1 VVPIPGDEQVESF
14 AFEWHDTARQRPIP
28 ARLVLPALPPQSSSV
43 HASTSTSTPLPLVIL
58 SHGLGGSRDGYT
70 YLGRYWAAHGYA
82 VVHVQHVGSDRGV
95 WMGNPLNIAS
105 RLQTAARDSEAI
117 ARAAD
122 VRFALNHMLAP
133 GDALA
138 SVLKRR
144 PIDPQ
149 RIAIAG
155 HSYGANT
162 ALLVS
167 GAQVTRGGQ
176 SIQLHDARIRA
187 AVIISAPPF
196 YGETDF
202 APILGHI
209 TLPSLHI
216 TSTGDD
222 ILVPGY
228 SSAYTDRIRVFD
240 AMGGRDKWLAVFRDG
255 SHSMFTDRLGTGGLE
270 WNPRVKIATQQLS
283 LAFLDHALKGGS
295 PALLNAWGTQHTTL
309 LSRFQPG
316 S

>member
-1 VVPIPGDEQVESF
+1 
-14 AFEWHDTARQRPIP
+14 
-28 ARLVLPALPPQSSSV
+28 VL
-43 HASTSTSTPLPLVIL
+43 
-58 SHGLGGSRDGYT
+58 DG
-70 YLGRYWAAHGYA
+70 
-82 VVHVQHVGSDRGV
+82 
-95 WMGNPLNIAS
+95 
-105 RLQTAARDSEAI
+105 
-117 ARAAD
+117 
-122 VRFALNHMLAP
+122 
-133 GDALA
+133 
-138 SVLKRR
+138 RR
-144 PIDPQ
+144 VDPQ

-167 GAQVTRGGQ
+167 GAHVVRGEQ
-176 SIQLHDARIRA
+176 SIQLRDARIRA

-196 YGETDF
+196 YGEANF

-222 ILVPGY
+222 IQVPGY
-228 SSAYTDRIRVFD
+228 TSAFPDRVRVFD
-240 AMGGRDKWLAVFRDG
+240 AMGGQDKWLAVFRDG

-283 LAFLDHALKGGS
+283 LAFLDHALKGSS
-295 PALLNAWGTQHTTL
+295 PAALSAWGVQHTAM

-316 S
+316 L